1 MSLQLE
7 ATEDTPLVDLNEN
20 GTIHIEGR
28 SLPENVSLFYTPL
41 IEWAK
46 NYIKE
51 PAEETHIHI
60 FLTYYNSS
68 SFKCISEFLFKLKEA
83 QPRTRFHI
91 EWVYEE
97 DDLSIYETGKELEEQ
112 LEISFQIIE
121 EPIRVKKNR
130 KLTVKNL
137 KSGRVLNITAKYWNL
152 IVRNGHSKD
161 FEIMDG

>member
-7 ATEDTPLVDLNEN
+7 ATEDTPYVDLNEN
-20 GTIHIEGR
+20 GIIRIEGR

-41 IEWAK
+41 IEWAN
-46 NYIKE
+46 NYVKE
-51 PAEETHIHI
+51 PAEETHIRI

-68 SFKCISEFLFKLKEA
+68 SFKCISEFLFKLREA
-83 QPRTRFHI
+83 QPNTRFKV
-91 EWVYEE
+91 EWIYEE

-121 EPIRVKKNR
+121 EPIKVKKNR

-137 KSGRVLNITAKYWNL
+137 KSGRVLKITARYWNL